1 MKVIEAQDRIG
12 EAAAVAPADVID
24 LQDRADKVRH
34 LVYAIYLA
42 AGSLGDSMQTD
53 AIQEVCLEALK
64 RLEDLADEIGR
75 LALSPE
81 PVEGPK
87 GAGKAVSA

>member
-1 MKVIEAQDRIG
+1 
-12 EAAAVAPADVID
+12 
-24 LQDRADKVRH
+24 
-34 LVYAIYLA
+34 
-42 AGSLGDSMQTD
+42 MQTD